1 MRRKVKKLTRRT
13 QGDSWLEI
21 CGRLRR
27 AVVGWVNYYALAD
40 ARGHMTHL
48 DGYMRRRMRQLIW
61 VQWKTSKNRYQNL
74 RRRGVNEYWAIR
86 AAGTSKGPWAMS
98 LSPPIHK
105 ALSNGYLERV
115 KLVSFRKRYD
125 KLRRT

>member
-1 MRRKVKKLTRRT
+1 MRRKVKKLTRRN

-40 ARGHMTHL
+40 ARSHMAHL
-48 DGYMRRRMRQLIW
+48 DGYMRRRIRQLIW
-61 VQWKTSKNRYQNL
+61 VQWKTSKNRYRNL
-74 RRRGVNEYWAIR
+74 RRRGVSEYWSVR
-86 AAGTSKGPWAMS
+86 LAGTSKGPWRTS
-98 LSPPIHK
+98 LSPPIHD
-105 ALSNGYLERV
+105 AVSNAYLERV